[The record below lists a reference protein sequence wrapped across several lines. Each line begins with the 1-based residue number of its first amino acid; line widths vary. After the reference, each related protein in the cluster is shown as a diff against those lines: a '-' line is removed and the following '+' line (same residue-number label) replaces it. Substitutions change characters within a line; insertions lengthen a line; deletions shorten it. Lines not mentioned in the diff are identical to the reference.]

1 MTLSMSLLPPV
12 GRTLL
17 LALALLALAACGPA
31 MKPRPKAA
39 DVKAGQA
46 FLAANGK
53 DPAVHTLADG
63 LEYRIVTSGDPG
75 GPHPRPQDE
84 VKVNYEGR
92 LLGPPN
98 APLTGQVFDSSFARG
113 VPADFP
119 LEGLVPGWV
128 EAMQLMRPGDEWT
141 LYLPPKL
148 GYGDDAPPG
157 GSIPPGAVLIF
168 RIQLLGVLQHDG
180 PQ

>member
-1 MTLSMSLLPPV
+1 MSLLSKSP
-12 GRTLL
+12 
-17 LALALLALAACGPA
+17 ALAAALFAPALLGLAACGPA
-31 MKPRPKAA
+31 MKSQPKPA
-39 DVKAGQA
+39 DVQAGQA
-46 FLAANGK
+46 FLAANAK
-53 DPAVHTLADG
+53 DPAVHTLSDG
-63 LEYRIVTSGDPG
+63 LEFKVLASGDPG

-92 LLGPPN
+92 LLGPAN

-119 LEGLVPGWV
+119 LAGLVPAWV
-128 EAMQLMRPGDEWT
+128 EALQLMRPGDEWM
-141 LYLPPKL
+141 LYVPSKL
-148 GYGDDAPPG
+148 AYGDDPPPG
-157 GSIPPGAVLIF
+157 GPIPPGAVLIF

>member
-1 MTLSMSLLPPV
+1 MFMTLSMRV
-12 GRTLL
+12 VRAA
-17 LALALLALAACGPA
+17 ALASALATLAACGPA

-39 DVKAGQA
+39 DVQAGQA
-46 FLAANGK
+46 FLAANAK
-53 DPAVHTLADG
+53 DPAVHTLPDG

-92 LLGPPN
+92 LLGPAN
-98 APLTGQVFDSSFARG
+98 APLTGPVFDSSFARG

-119 LEGLVPGWV
+119 LAGLVPGWV

-141 LYLPPKL
+141 LYVPPKL
-148 GYGDDAPPG
+148 AYGDDPPPG
-157 GSIPPGAVLIF
+157 APIPPGAVLIF